1 MDMKNSYWRFG
12 AMIITSMI
20 VMFGLMYLNTYAWEH
35 VRWSETRFYMAFIM
49 GAAMAVVML
58 SFMLN
63 MYKDSRIN
71 FGIFIGAA
79 VVFVLALWLV
89 RSQSTV
95 DDRSYM
101 KAMIPHHSIA
111 REHANRAFLKA
122 LVIKHVGQAVVGVPG
137 RFKHLQERAANL
149 ERVAFPRLGCIL
161 DRLFRVRPVPD
172 LCASL
177 FLQDRGA

>member
-71 FGIFIGAA
+71 FGIFVGAA

-95 DDRSYM
+95 DDRR
-101 KAMIPHHSIA
+101 ACRRDHHGA
-111 REHANRAFLKA
+111 APRDQGNGMADFRHRGEW
-122 LVIKHVGQAVVGVPG
+122 PG
-137 RFKHLQERAANL
+137 IDGKGGGEP
-149 ERVAFPRLGCIL
+149 PRSPL
-161 DRLFRVRPVPD
+161 
-172 LCASL
+172 
-177 FLQDRGA
+177 

>member
-1 MDMKNSYWRFG
+1 MRGIDEALVAEPHQFLQAVIEQAG
-12 AMIITSMI
+12 DFAFAVGI
-20 VMFGLMYLNTYAWEH
+20 E
-35 VRWSETRFYMAFIM
+35 VRAPDIANEQ
-49 GAAMAVVML
+49 G
-58 SFMLN
+58 
-63 MYKDSRIN
+63 
-71 FGIFIGAA
+71 
-79 VVFVLALWLV
+79 
-89 RSQSTV
+89 
-95 DDRSYM
+95 
-101 KAMIPHHSIA
+101 IA